1 MRRGVLIGLGLV
13 GAFIALLI
21 AIDRLSPAPEGP
33 PSSSYATSPRGTAA
47 YASLLER
54 AGITVRRLRTPI
66 ADRAPR
72 DGETLVI
79 LDPQVMEP
87 KEAEAV
93 RDWVT
98 GGGRL
103 VVGSSGE
110 PAWLDQLLDEPPTWT
125 SAEDTTSKPVVPL
138 TGVKA
143 VEARDGTELDDL
155 GGLLPLLDPPVAART
170 RLGEG
175 ELIVLADTS
184 PLSNEGLGAADNAAF
199 GVALAGGTPVAFL
212 ESVHGYGVSRG
223 FGGLPTEVKWTLL
236 GLLLTS
242 LVAVWAAGR
251 RFGPPEDPDT
261 DPPPPRVEYVEAL
274 AGSLARTKPD
284 KEKS

>member
-1 MRRGVLIGLGLV
+1 MRRGVLIALGLL

-72 DGETLVI
+72 AGETLVI

-125 SAEDTTSKPVVPL
+125 SAADTTSKPVVPL
-138 TGVKA
+138 TGVKT
-143 VEARDGTELDDL
+143 VEARDGAELDDL

-170 RLGEG
+170 RLGAG

-199 GVALAGGTPVAFL
+199 GVAVAGGTPVAFL
-212 ESVHGYGVSRG
+212 ETVHGYGVSRG

>member
-1 MRRGVLIGLGLV
+1 MSFFVRTLFDAVHCQPGVISSVSLLPVANVELSAVENATAPRFVVVLKSTANDDAVKPPGS
-13 GAFIALLI
+13 AFSVVSALN
-21 AIDRLSPAPEGP
+21 RLSQ
-33 PSSSYATSPRGTAA
+33 SM
-47 YASLLER
+47 
-54 AGITVRRLRTPI
+54 V
-66 ADRAPR
+66 
-72 DGETLVI
+72 
-79 LDPQVMEP
+79 
-87 KEAEAV
+87 
-93 RDWVT
+93 WVP
-98 GGGRL
+98 
-103 VVGSSGE
+103 V
-110 PAWLDQLLDEPPTWT
+110 PTW
-125 SAEDTTSKPVVPL
+125 VV
-138 TGVKA
+138 
-143 VEARDGTELDDL
+143 
-155 GGLLPLLDPPVAART
+155 
-170 RLGEG
+170 
-175 ELIVLADTS
+175 VLADTS

-212 ESVHGYGVSRG
+212 ETVHGYGVSRG

>member
-1 MRRGVLIGLGLV
+1 M
-13 GAFIALLI
+13 
-21 AIDRLSPAPEGP
+21 
-33 PSSSYATSPRGTAA
+33 
-47 YASLLER
+47 
-54 AGITVRRLRTPI
+54 
-66 ADRAPR
+66 
-72 DGETLVI
+72 
-79 LDPQVMEP
+79 
-87 KEAEAV
+87 
-93 RDWVT
+93 
-98 GGGRL
+98 
-103 VVGSSGE
+103 
-110 PAWLDQLLDEPPTWT
+110 
-125 SAEDTTSKPVVPL
+125 
-138 TGVKA
+138 
-143 VEARDGTELDDL
+143 
-155 GGLLPLLDPPVAART
+155 
-170 RLGEG
+170 
-175 ELIVLADTS
+175 LADTS

-212 ESVHGYGVSRG
+212 ETVHGYGVSRG